1 MKLSG
6 NLKAAKNKRF
16 VVILILIFLLFLVIK
31 FGQTENKSPILESK
45 GHGFNIV
52 SWEIKNLPAKFFYKF
67 TSSHL
72 WRNNNLEY
80 IAETKDLVVELEGI
94 FVMIRET
101 EDKINQYQSQGTS
114 SEILLIENELKLS
127 KLIARK
133 NFIRNQVEEYVE
145 SLVSKQIK
153 DQKLSFKGLSVWP
166 PVDFRIDS
174 PPKLLVISPRNT
186 IIRLDEALIDS
197 KINTMDTELIEKQI
211 TQNFDLSAIVIQTGG
226 LSTYPSLVP
235 SNVELLNLLETVA
248 HEWLHAYLIF
258 FPLGRSYFSGG
269 EMLTINETLANMFG
283 EEIGLLTFTE
293 IKNLPLEHLN
303 ESSPPK
309 LHNKSNEESSP
320 VFSYDKYMN
329 ETRKETDI
337 LLSKGLISEAEKYM
351 ENRRIE
357 LNTYGYNV
365 RKINQAYFAFYGS
378 YADTPHSTSP
388 IYEQLLY
395 LRKNVSTIGELVDKL
410 KDISTHEEFE
420 SLLSK

>member
-6 NLKAAKNKRF
+6 NLKVVKNKRF
-16 VVILILIFLLFLVIK
+16 VVILVLFLLLFWVIK
-31 FGQTENKSPILESK
+31 FGQTENKSPISESK
-45 GHGFNIV
+45 GHEFNIF

-67 TSSHL
+67 TSSYL
-72 WRNNNLEY
+72 WRKDNLEY
-80 IAETKDLVVELEGI
+80 IAETRDLAVELEGI

-101 EDKINQYQSQGTS
+101 EDKIREYQSQGS
-114 SEILLIENELKLS
+114 SSDILLVENELKLS
-127 KLIARK
+127 KLISRK
-133 NFIRNQVEEYVE
+133 KYIRNRVEEHLE

-153 DQKLSFKGLSVWP
+153 GQKLSFIGLSVWP

-174 PPKLLVISPRNT
+174 PPKLLVISSRDT
-186 IIRLDEALIDS
+186 IIRLDEALINS
-197 KINTMDTELIEKQI
+197 KINTMDTELIEEQI
-211 TQNFDLSAIVIQTGG
+211 TQKFDLSAIVIQTGG

-248 HEWLHAYLIF
+248 HEWLHAHLFF

-283 EEIGLLTFTE
+283 KEIGLATFNE
-293 IKNLPLEHLN
+293 IKNLPLKHLN
-303 ESSPPK
+303 ESIPPR
-309 LHNKSNEESSP
+309 LFNKSNDESSP
-320 VFSYDKYMN
+320 VFSYDKHMN

-337 LLSKGLISEAEKYM
+337 LLSKGLIFEAEKYM

-395 LRKNVSTIGELVDKL
+395 LRKNVSSIGELIDKL
-410 KDISTHEEFE
+410 KNISTHEEFE